1 MKIVSAIKLFGSF
14 MYIFPICALEEIPAP
29 NLSSDINYFQPWET
43 LEKHVENTQ
52 EIVKAARTLQQ
63 SMKSQ
68 SEVEDQLSIFLP
80 GLGGTQEYILKK
92 QEQNPFKR

>member
-1 MKIVSAIKLFGSF
+1 MKIISAIQLFISF
-14 MYIFPICALEEIPAP
+14 MYIFPIWALEEIPAP
-29 NLSSDINYFQPWET
+29 NLSSDISYFQPWET

-68 SEVEDQLSIFLP
+68 SGVEGQHNIFLA
-80 GLGGTQEYILKK
+80 GLGGTQEQVSNK
-92 QEQNPFKR
+92 QEQTPFKR